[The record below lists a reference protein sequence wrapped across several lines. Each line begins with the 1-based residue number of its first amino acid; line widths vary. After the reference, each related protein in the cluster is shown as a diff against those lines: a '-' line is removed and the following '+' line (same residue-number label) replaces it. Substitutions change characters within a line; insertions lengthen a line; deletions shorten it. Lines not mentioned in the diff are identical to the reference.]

1 MLRLLES
8 EVSRY
13 KKSNSATYDSLLPI
27 TELLN
32 QTEYIVKSTVF
43 DQLVSGLKADLSE
56 VKKATEKKLPVEVQ
70 LRSIKNSL
78 LEEREKFVEKQRSL
92 PAKPESFETEK
103 AKWIFIG
110 ETLGRLNAYFPKS
123 DSAVNTTVEEDVDL
137 QAQIDSLQV
146 VDVQSKRDAVLSL
159 VNEIASKLLKSTK
172 TALDNYA
179 NWHPEFVYKEKRL
192 RLRKPLSTLIENVG
206 SSSNHMF
213 MHLLHF
219 LSLHETAI
227 TEKSPFIPSFLIIDQ
242 PSRPYYPPEK
252 PKDEVQLE
260 SEEHEYVRLAFE
272 LLNEFVGTINADH
285 KEDFQMIVFEHVT
298 ADAFKGLENI
308 YVLPEFRGAE
318 RLIPESWYSN

>member
-1 MLRLLES
+1 
-8 EVSRY
+8 
-13 KKSNSATYDSLLPI
+13 
-27 TELLN
+27 
-32 QTEYIVKSTVF
+32 
-43 DQLVSGLKADLSE
+43 
-56 VKKATEKKLPVEVQ
+56 
-70 LRSIKNSL
+70 
-78 LEEREKFVEKQRSL
+78 
-92 PAKPESFETEK
+92 
-103 AKWIFIG
+103 
-110 ETLGRLNAYFPKS
+110 
-123 DSAVNTTVEEDVDL
+123 
-137 QAQIDSLQV
+137 
-146 VDVQSKRDAVLSL
+146 
-159 VNEIASKLLKSTK
+159 
-172 TALDNYA
+172 
-179 NWHPEFVYKEKRL
+179 
-192 RLRKPLSTLIENVG
+192 
-206 SSSNHMF
+206 MF